1 MGKSV
6 KSNSIPNATA
16 EIRGVRYVLNKRTLH
31 IQEKIDEIA
40 ESTFALGEKKI
51 SQKKYCKKLI
61 EFVQLTTKCKDFNTP
76 DITKID
82 LAELEVAVLN
92 IIDAYNAQRED
103 NREKAKNLKKLLEMG
118 NKNV

>member
-1 MGKSV
+1 MSKSV

-51 SQKKYCKKLI
+51 SQKKYYKKLI

-76 DITKID
+76 DITKVD
-82 LAELEVAVLN
+82 LVELEVAVVN
-92 IIDAYNAQRED
+92 ILDGYNEQRD
-103 NREKAKNLKKLLEMG
+103 SNRDKLKKLLEMG
-118 NKNV
+118 GKNV

>member
-31 IQEKIDEIA
+31 IQEKIDELA
-40 ESTFALGEKKI
+40 KVSFYLGEGTL
-51 SQKKYCKKLI
+51 SVKKYYKMLI
-61 EFVQLTTKCKDFNTP
+61 EFVQLTTKCKDFKFSNL
-76 DITKID
+76 DKID
-82 LAELEVAVLN
+82 LAELEVAVVN
-92 IIDAYNAQRED
+92 ILDGYNEQRD
-103 NREKAKNLKKLLEMG
+103 SNRDKLKKLLEMG